1 MLGQYQ
7 LIRTIGEGEFGKVKL
22 AVSAAGK
29 EVAIKLC
36 KKSQVVATPNGYTKL
51 MREISTLKMVK
62 NHPYIITMIEVIETD
77 MYIAIVMELAK
88 GGELFEHI
96 LTSRCLTEEESR
108 KMFAQVICAVG
119 FIHSIGIVHRDLKL
133 ENILLDEERN
143 VLVTD
148 FGFAN
153 KSLGEEG
160 LLRTSCGSPCYA
172 APELVTSDLGYVG
185 EAADIWSCGVIL
197 FSMIAGYLPYDDD
210 PDNPD
215 GDNINLLYNYIMETK
230 LEFPEY
236 VPPDCQDLIS
246 RILVPNP
253 QHRADINEIMNHVW
267 LEPVRFIFES
277 EMEQRRITGTM
288 KPTGPGFSSPAQ
300 QKGYLS
306 PSPTAASETGSTLS
320 RQLPPPSTP
329 QPIFSPPKVTDAMEE
344 ISNYEP
350 QQKDQEMTDVAPIGP
365 PPPTPS
371 MSTKPDS
378 SKRIVPAEPPVLSP
392 VKSKP
397 VYEADMELDEIAE
410 YVPEP
415 MHVNEHVPVIS
426 VQLDHLQPKFSEPDE
441 VADSALRNREIVVSE
456 VTMAVDD
463 FVQTGANGGAPKI
476 EPDSLKVE
484 IAAVEDRLKA
494 NSLSPVSHDHT
505 ERKRTSELKIVTP
518 VSATTE
524 SPSAPSSSPAKTTAT
539 HQKRMSVAETVL
551 SFERVAS
558 QASTSNSVQKKVVTG
573 APSSYVAGTAAALTA
588 AAATIAATTAVA
600 RPKDHS
606 SNTLEDKPL
615 PATTFASRFLPEAYM
630 PSPVVENEP
639 DAPAVPLKSQPLPVI
654 PQKTSP
660 LIESK
665 QITYSPTNAMD
676 VDDDETPLS
685 NVAQPV
691 TPSNFVPTFTSPPN
705 VPALDQASNNSSS
718 ASSSSSSSST
728 VQIPERLDSIEIP
741 TQHGQPVEEGFLYM
755 DGKFLHVT
763 NNGVVEILDK
773 ALPTTPAG
781 SSIFMGTG
789 EKPGSRTGALSSL
802 ANYMQTA
809 KFGTASLDRYPPK
822 HSASVDSGF
831 KPKKHVSIREPVPSQ
846 ASFDFPP
853 PQQAPV
859 LAERSNTSGWK
870 LPSWF
875 KNEGSNA
882 RSLERSVSREGVQPS
897 RSESIMKMFRTKEPQ
912 QPQTNM
918 QAPPNG
924 SYQQNYER
932 STSQTPNP
940 QFLNDARPISVLG
953 VTRPTSSLNI
963 SGDAQTDYLRT
974 RAMSSTPQPPNR
986 SETPKMKR
994 DYSLRQENSAT
1005 QLQLHTSSYHDMRPG
1020 TPSPLA
1026 IEMARSTTVMSL
1038 SASDYHVQFASS
1050 PRSDSANSRPARKMR
1065 SHSGTA
1071 DHRAISRRDP
1081 ESLLADLELL
1091 FEERGF
1097 TVAST
1102 GEELGEFRL
1111 KIVKPG
1117 YLVAGISQS
1126 EHPPGVPVPVEDV
1139 SKHVRILEDFAN
1151 SREQKVML
1159 LSPDASRNISRNVK
1173 SKQSSGVGKLLSGM
1187 PSTILKKLQYV
1198 KDYGLRYNSGYA
1210 AKSGAGPIVKPDAS
1224 AEPSLFFVDEVVFY
1238 VELQKVPSLPG
1249 VCVVDFKR
1257 IRGNIWLFKK
1267 LYNSLVDELPLPL
1280 MVPSASAPV
1289 PAAAPDQRIRYA
1301 MFGGTYML
1309 MKTIGQGE
1317 FGKVKI
1323 AVNVKTSKQVAVKLT
1338 KKALLVPDRKERL
1351 MREISILQ
1359 SLDHPYILKMHE
1371 VIETDS
1377 YIGMIMEP
1385 CLGGEL
1391 FEYIVR
1397 HDYLQ
1402 EDEARRFFAQI
1413 LTGVSYLHS
1422 IGIVHRDL
1430 KLENIL
1436 LDSNESPTP
1445 NVVIADFGFAS
1456 QSIRNDSNLLDTS
1469 CGSPAYAAP
1478 ELVLKDKYIG
1488 VSADI
1493 WSCGVILYAML
1504 CGYLPFDDDPTN
1516 PDGANIHLL
1525 YKYIMSAKPDYPERL
1540 SAGSIELIGIML
1552 ITNPEERATMADI
1565 MGHSWLAPAM
1575 SIFEEELVRRKKL
1588 LGLDDGGEPG
1598 SPTETVQSIPS
1609 SVAPTPPQ
1617 SPQQLQKQ
1625 LAETQSAEAT
1635 SAVVPGFPLAPNP
1648 TPGRLQVISKSD
1660 IMAKSASSPP
1670 PPSPPA
1676 LLPTPTVSNNNKRV
1690 DWAAQESEGSVEP
1703 TTDVNDGADANDGSD
1718 ILHLIPERKD
1728 SASPIP
1734 DDVTVT
1740 SPTPTTAA
1748 SSTAAIPSA
1757 LKTSPIDISKTRSSK
1772 SKLRPYFRGATPVA
1786 STNGPENVDQ
1796 TTTTAS
1802 QQMARTPSTFTSATR
1817 PSMGGISISASDYHL
1832 RYSQKGSAPVAKR
1845 LKFHTGPID
1854 KRALSARDP
1863 MALLDDL
1870 EMALIDAGLEV
1881 EATQGAALGEF
1892 RLVVKQPGVILKK
1905 KQVSGGDVDGEGKKR
1920 GPGRRTNGVPVD
1932 LQTVVKNGH
1941 ATKED
1946 IAALEEKLQDVQ
1958 SVVLEPALAKAIH
1971 LCVKDKGGKVP
1982 GASGFPV
1989 WIAKRF
1995 QYLTT
2000 FGINYNRGFD
2010 GQSLKSAEK
2019 LAAGK
2024 TDPGVIDADNGVKEI
2039 LYFVDEIT
2047 FNVEIFKLKNLD
2059 AMYLVNFKR
2068 IRGDIWEFKSLYNRI
2083 IETLPLE
2090 KEY

>member
-1 MLGQYQ
+1 MPPQPHHAMLGQYQ

-77 MYIAIVMELAK
+77 TYIAIVMELAK

-153 KSLGEEG
+153 KSLGAEG

-236 VPPDCQDLIS
+236 VPTDCQDLIS

-277 EMEQRRITGTM
+277 EMEQRKITGTM

-306 PSPTAASETGSTLS
+306 PSSPTAASETGSTLS

-344 ISNYEP
+344 ISNYEL
-350 QQKDQEMTDVAPIGP
+350 QQKDHEMIDVAPVGP

-378 SKRIVPAEPPVLSP
+378 SKRIVPPEPPVLSP
-392 VKSKP
+392 VKSMP

-415 MHVNEHVPVIS
+415 MHVIEDVPIIS
-426 VQLDHLQPKFSEPDE
+426 VPLAKLQSEFLEPQNI
-441 VADSALRNREIVVSE
+441 ADSALRNREIVVSE
-456 VTMAVDD
+456 VPMK
-463 FVQTGANGGAPKI
+463 QTTTKQVPAI
-476 EPDSLKVE
+476 VEPDTLKVE
-484 IAAVEDRLKA
+484 IAAVEDRLKV
-494 NSLSPVSHDHT
+494 NSLSPISHDHT
-505 ERKRTSELKIVTP
+505 SRKRTSDLKIVTP
-518 VSATTE
+518 VSATAE
-524 SPSAPSSSPAKTTAT
+524 SPSAPSSSPAKHSAT
-539 HQKRMSVAETVL
+539 NPKRMSVAETVL
-551 SFERVAS
+551 SFEKVAS
-558 QASTSNSVQKKVVTG
+558 QASTSNSGQKKVVTG
-573 APSSYVAGTAAALTA
+573 APSSNVTGTAAASTA
-588 AAATIAATTAVA
+588 AATTIAASAA
-600 RPKDHS
+600 AALPKNHAAKFS
-606 SNTLEDKPL
+606 ALEDKPL
-615 PATTFASRFLPEAYM
+615 PPVSPSSTAAFMSRFLPEAYI

-639 DAPAVPLKSQPLPVI
+639 VAPAVPLKSQPSPVV

-676 VDDDETPLS
+676 VDDDTPS
-685 NVAQPV
+685 ARVAVPV

-718 ASSSSSSSST
+718 ASTSSSSST

-773 ALPTTPAG
+773 ALPTTPAA

-809 KFGTASLDRYPPK
+809 KFGTASLDRYPQKQQP
-822 HSASVDSGF
+822 ASVDGIF
-831 KPKKHVSIREPVPSQ
+831 KPKKHVKIREPVPSQ
-846 ASFDFPP
+846 ASFDFPAP
-853 PQQAPV
+853 QAPV
-859 LAERSNTSGWK
+859 MAERSNTSGWK

-882 RSLERSVSREGVQPS
+882 RSLERSVSREGAGVQPT
-897 RSESIMKMFRTKEPQ
+897 RSESIMKMFRAKESQ
-912 QPQTNM
+912 QSQSM

-924 SYQQNYER
+924 YYQQNHER
-932 STSQTPNP
+932 ANSQTPSS
-940 QFLNDARPISVLG
+940 QFLNDQRSISVLG
-953 VTRPTSSLNI
+953 VTRPSSSLNI

-994 DYSLRQENSAT
+994 DYSLRQETSAP

-1050 PRSDSANSRPARKMR
+1050 PRSASANSRPARKMR

-1126 EHPPGVPVPVEDV
+1126 EHPPGVPVPFEDV
-1139 SKHVRILEDFAN
+1139 AKHVGILEDFAN

-1210 AKSGAGPIVKPDAS
+1210 AKSGAGPVSKTDSLP
-1224 AEPSLFFVDEVVFY
+1224 EPSLFFVDEVVFY

-1267 LYNSLVDELPLPL
+1267 LYNGLVDELPL
-1280 MVPSASAPV
+1280 V
-1289 PAAAPDQRIRYA
+1289 
-1301 MFGGTYML
+1301 
-1309 MKTIGQGE
+1309 
-1317 FGKVKI
+1317 
-1323 AVNVKTSKQVAVKLT
+1323 
-1338 KKALLVPDRKERL
+1338 
-1351 MREISILQ
+1351 
-1359 SLDHPYILKMHE
+1359 
-1371 VIETDS
+1371 
-1377 YIGMIMEP
+1377 
-1385 CLGGEL
+1385 
-1391 FEYIVR
+1391 
-1397 HDYLQ
+1397 
-1402 EDEARRFFAQI
+1402 
-1413 LTGVSYLHS
+1413 
-1422 IGIVHRDL
+1422 
-1430 KLENIL
+1430 
-1436 LDSNESPTP
+1436 
-1445 NVVIADFGFAS
+1445 
-1456 QSIRNDSNLLDTS
+1456 
-1469 CGSPAYAAP
+1469 
-1478 ELVLKDKYIG
+1478 
-1488 VSADI
+1488 
-1493 WSCGVILYAML
+1493 
-1504 CGYLPFDDDPTN
+1504 
-1516 PDGANIHLL
+1516 
-1525 YKYIMSAKPDYPERL
+1525 
-1540 SAGSIELIGIML
+1540 
-1552 ITNPEERATMADI
+1552 
-1565 MGHSWLAPAM
+1565 
-1575 SIFEEELVRRKKL
+1575 
-1588 LGLDDGGEPG
+1588 
-1598 SPTETVQSIPS
+1598 
-1609 SVAPTPPQ
+1609 
-1617 SPQQLQKQ
+1617 
-1625 LAETQSAEAT
+1625 
-1635 SAVVPGFPLAPNP
+1635 
-1648 TPGRLQVISKSD
+1648 
-1660 IMAKSASSPP
+1660 
-1670 PPSPPA
+1670 
-1676 LLPTPTVSNNNKRV
+1676 
-1690 DWAAQESEGSVEP
+1690 
-1703 TTDVNDGADANDGSD
+1703 
-1718 ILHLIPERKD
+1718 
-1728 SASPIP
+1728 
-1734 DDVTVT
+1734 
-1740 SPTPTTAA
+1740 
-1748 SSTAAIPSA
+1748 
-1757 LKTSPIDISKTRSSK
+1757 
-1772 SKLRPYFRGATPVA
+1772 
-1786 STNGPENVDQ
+1786 
-1796 TTTTAS
+1796 
-1802 QQMARTPSTFTSATR
+1802 
-1817 PSMGGISISASDYHL
+1817 
-1832 RYSQKGSAPVAKR
+1832 
-1845 LKFHTGPID
+1845 
-1854 KRALSARDP
+1854 
-1863 MALLDDL
+1863 
-1870 EMALIDAGLEV
+1870 
-1881 EATQGAALGEF
+1881 
-1892 RLVVKQPGVILKK
+1892 
-1905 KQVSGGDVDGEGKKR
+1905 
-1920 GPGRRTNGVPVD
+1920 
-1932 LQTVVKNGH
+1932 
-1941 ATKED
+1941 
-1946 IAALEEKLQDVQ
+1946 
-1958 SVVLEPALAKAIH
+1958 
-1971 LCVKDKGGKVP
+1971 
-1982 GASGFPV
+1982 
-1989 WIAKRF
+1989 
-1995 QYLTT
+1995 
-2000 FGINYNRGFD
+2000 
-2010 GQSLKSAEK
+2010 
-2019 LAAGK
+2019 
-2024 TDPGVIDADNGVKEI
+2024 
-2039 LYFVDEIT
+2039 
-2047 FNVEIFKLKNLD
+2047 
-2059 AMYLVNFKR
+2059 
-2068 IRGDIWEFKSLYNRI
+2068 
-2083 IETLPLE
+2083 
-2090 KEY
+2090 